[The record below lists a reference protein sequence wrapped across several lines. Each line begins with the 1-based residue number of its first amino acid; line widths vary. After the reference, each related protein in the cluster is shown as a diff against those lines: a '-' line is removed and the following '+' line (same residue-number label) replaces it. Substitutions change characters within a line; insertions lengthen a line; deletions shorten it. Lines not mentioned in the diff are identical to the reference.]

1 MGYIYLIKNKL
12 NNKQY
17 ICQTQQL
24 DINKR
29 WKQHKTIM
37 EYEKVKIQFF

>member
-1 MGYIYLIKNKL
+1 MGYIYLIENKL

-17 ICQTQQL
+17 IGQTQQL

-29 WKQHKTIM
+29 WKQHKNIM
-37 EYEKVKIQFF
+37 E